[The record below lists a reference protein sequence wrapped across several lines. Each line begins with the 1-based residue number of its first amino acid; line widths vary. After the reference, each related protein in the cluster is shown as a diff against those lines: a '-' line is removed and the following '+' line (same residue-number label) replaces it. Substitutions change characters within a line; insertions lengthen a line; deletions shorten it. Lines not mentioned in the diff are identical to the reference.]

1 MPLGAAFGGPNALT
15 KDSSGAVHIVMA
27 INGGVYSA
35 RWDGSM
41 WGPAERIEDREIDP
55 HGQEI
60 GICQGNKLQVV
71 YDDRNDSQKIWY
83 SNRTVDAPKIN
94 RSSMLVPSPTPDDT
108 GNVELTIQPLPT
120 SDGEIDQDFQQPLE
134 ITADTDQSPANP
146 LSPMVIAAG
155 IVIVLIMIVILFKRR

>member
-1 MPLGAAFGGPNALT
+1 MT
-15 KDSSGAVHIVMA
+15 A

-60 GICQGNKLQVV
+60 GICQGNKLQIV

-83 SNRTVDAPKIN
+83 SNRTVDAPKVN
-94 RSSMLVPSPTPDDT
+94 RKSMPEPTLAPDETNNGELIIQPTATGAGETDQDSLQPVDFSEDT
-108 GNVELTIQPLPT
+108 G
-120 SDGEIDQDFQQPLE
+120 
-134 ITADTDQSPANP
+134 QSPANP
-146 LSPMVIAAG
+146 LTPMAIAAG
-155 IVIVLIMIVILFKRR
+155 IVIVLIVTVILFKRR